1 MTTSFGEKE
10 DMGLERKWDIQD
22 NLKCFGPKTNDRQ
35 RTA

>member
-10 DMGLERKWDIQD
+10 DMGLERKWDIKD